1 MAGQD
6 YYKILGVSKDTDT
19 AQIKAA
25 YRDLAFKFHPDRNQ
39 GDLDTQDKMKALNEA
54 YAVLS
59 DTKKRRDYDALQQQ
73 YGSAGAYTHFRQTYS
88 EQDIFSGTDINK
100 VFEELA
106 KSFGLRNFEEISKEF
121 YGKNNAFEFKD
132 ANVHFKGFFFSG
144 TVNPG
149 RAFSRMNAPG
159 LLARAAQT
167 LLNNISGGQIPQRSK
182 DIHDTIRIDPDLA
195 EKGGSHAYY
204 HKQRAKKLIV
214 KIPPGI
220 RHGQQI
226 RLGGMGGED
235 SRGNGDLYLKV
246 DVKQSILNYIRKHL
260 PF

>member
-1 MAGQD
+1 MARQD
-6 YYKILGVSKDTDT
+6 YYEILGVSKNTDT

-59 DTKKRRDYDALQQQ
+59 DAKKRQDYDAFQQQ
-73 YGSAGAYTHFRQTYS
+73 YGSTGAYTHFRETYS

-121 YGKNNAFEFKD
+121 YGKNNAFEFKN

-149 RAFSRMNAPG
+149 RVFSRMKTSG
-159 LLARAAQT
+159 LLGQATRT
-167 LLNNISGGQIPQRSK
+167 LLNNISGGHMAQHCK
-182 DIHDTIRIDPDLA
+182 DLHDTIRIDPDLA

-204 HKQRAKKLIV
+204 HKQRTKKLVV

-226 RLGGMGGED
+226 RLGGMGEEG
-235 SRGNGDLYLKV
+235 STGPGDLYLKV
-246 DVKQSILNYIRKHL
+246 EVKQSILNYIRKHL